1 VTSKSVV
8 SKWGFMPES
17 FFAPAIESDRL
28 KVEQSLATG
37 YTRFELTFYV
47 INEDIDL
54 DDSAFKTNT

>member
-1 VTSKSVV
+1 
-8 SKWGFMPES
+8 MPES
-17 FFAPAIESDRL
+17 FFAPALESDRL